1 MPANIQEQLKCLND
15 DRQTT
20 DKMLL
25 DCLFND
31 FFNNKNWSTTAKKNL
46 GLTDTKLVVQR
57 KFKKIENK
65 KRSISKTKTD
75 K

>member
-15 DRQTT
+15 DRRTT

-46 GLTDTKLVVQR
+46 GPTDTKLVDQR
-57 KFKKIENK
+57 KLNKNRKLKKVDIENK
-65 KRSISKTKTD
+65 D
-75 K
+75 